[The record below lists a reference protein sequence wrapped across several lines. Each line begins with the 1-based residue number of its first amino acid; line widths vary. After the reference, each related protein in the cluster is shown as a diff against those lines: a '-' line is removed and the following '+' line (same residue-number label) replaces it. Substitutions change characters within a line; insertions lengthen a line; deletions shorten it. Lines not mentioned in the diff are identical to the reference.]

1 MSGETIDG
9 GAPYEFDPKFAE
21 ALEQTNTEYAE
32 AFTKLDESEKTDD
45 PTPEEM
51 DEMVDKAVSLITE
64 HQGVNPKGNPTK
76 LNKRSVLMNLE
87 NGDEL
92 SAYFVHLDEDGKVTD
107 SLYML
112 LDMWEDFGRPDTIT
126 VVVHPR
132 DLLN

>member
-9 GAPYEFDPKFAE
+9 GAPYEFDDAKHDGNVE
-21 ALEQTNTEYAE
+21 DVEEYQE
-32 AFTKLDESEKTDD
+32 TPGENYID

-51 DEMVDKAVSLITE
+51 DEMVDKAISLVTE
-64 HQGVNPKGNPTK
+64 HQGVNPKGSPTK

-87 NGDEL
+87 HGDEL
-92 SAYFVHLDEDGKVTD
+92 SAYFVHMDEDGKVSD

-112 LDMWEDFGRPDTIT
+112 LDMWDDMGRPDTIT

-132 DLLN
+132 DMLNS